1 MKYKSLIIFLVSFRL
16 IFSNELFALKDYLCL
31 IMSNQYTTKNE
42 KGYLTQIADMAKSNG
57 DLTLSANKVIARMF
71 QNCIARIENL
81 SEKEVVYKVKDL
93 ISRDPVINP
102 AEYLENPK
110 NILNISQKENQLT
123 KQEKDILR
131 LIANLQ
137 AIPKVW

>member
-1 MKYKSLIIFLVSFRL
+1 
-16 IFSNELFALKDYLCL
+16 
-31 IMSNQYTTKNE
+31 MSNQYTTKNE

-137 AIPKVW
+137 AIPKV